1 MRFANAQGGSRP
13 DMATVDVL
21 FDHSSE
27 KLHMTMNATLYY
39 IHDPMCSWCWG
50 YRPVWDAL
58 KLNLPDAIQ
67 VEYVVGGL
75 APDSNKPM
83 PVEQQAM
90 IKAHWHS
97 IEEKLGTKFNFDF
110 WRNNTP
116 RRSTYNACR
125 AAIAANNQGYQ
136 VQMVEAIQHAYYLRA
151 LNPSDNDVLIGLAKE
166 LSTQKLSTQ
175 KLSTQKLPTQK
186 LPTQKLPTQKL
197 AEQKPSKQES
207 IVKLAF
213 DLTRF
218 TADFTSEETE
228 QALIRQIHL
237 ARALTNQGFP
247 SLVLEYNGVRRQ
259 IVLNYND
266 YKVTLADINKVL
278 DKCRSS

>member
-1 MRFANAQGGSRP
+1 LLVALNGVRFANAQGGSRP

-21 FDHSSE
+21 FDYSSE
-27 KLHMTMNATLYY
+27 KFHMTMNATLYY
-39 IHDPMCSWCWG
+39 IYDPMCSWCWG

-58 KLNLPDAIQ
+58 KLNLSDAIQ
-67 VEYVVGGL
+67 IEYVAGGL

-90 IKAHWHS
+90 VKAHWHS

-136 VQMVEAIQHAYYLRA
+136 VEMVEAIQHAYYLRA

-175 KLSTQKLPTQK
+175 KL
-186 LPTQKLPTQKL
+186 PTQKL

-207 IVKLAF
+207 IAKSAF

-218 TADFTSEETE
+218 TADFTSEENE
-228 QALIRQIHL
+228 QALMQQIHL

-247 SLVLEYNGVRRQ
+247 SLVLECNGVRRQ
-259 IVLNYND
+259 ILLNYKD
-266 YKVTLADINKVL
+266 YQATLADINKVL
-278 DKCRSS
+278 DKCGSS